1 VSESPWRL
9 SWRAD
14 PAVAALADRHYS
26 RKTVGA
32 AQFAPPGP
40 ILVLR
45 SADRTAGWVTLWP
58 RPEYADMPD
67 WAGAWMNTFFRNE
80 GDGLS
85 SDLIRR
91 AVAHSRYRWPDVP
104 PLGMVTLIDPS
115 KIRHKRDPGRCYL
128 KAGFRHAGYTKSGH
142 RVLQLLPADMPEPE
156 RVPGSQDVLFALEAS

>member
-1 VSESPWRL
+1 MSPWRL

-45 SADRTAGWVTLWP
+45 SADRTAAWISLWP
-58 RPEYADMPD
+58 KAEFVLHE
-67 WAGAWMNTFFRNE
+67 WGGAWMNTLFRNE

-85 SDLIRR
+85 SDMIEH
-91 AVAHSRYRWPDVP
+91 AVAHTRAQWPDVP
-104 PLGMVTLIDPS
+104 DLGMVTLIDAA
-115 KIRHKRDPGRCYL
+115 KVRHKRDPGRCYIR
-128 KAGFRHAGYTKSGH
+128 AGFRRAGFTKGGLH
-142 RVLQLLPADMPEPE
+142 VLQMLPADMPEAEP
-156 RVPGSQDVLFALEAS
+156 VPGSQDVLFALEAS